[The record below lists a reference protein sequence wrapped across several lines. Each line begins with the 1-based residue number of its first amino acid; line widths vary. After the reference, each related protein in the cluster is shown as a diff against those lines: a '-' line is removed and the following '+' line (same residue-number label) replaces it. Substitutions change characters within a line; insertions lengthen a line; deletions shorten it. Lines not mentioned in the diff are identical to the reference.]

1 MCNHPYLFF
10 NEEQRDEARVR
21 TPIHIWRSSG
31 KFELLDRILP
41 KLKALGHRVLVF
53 SQMVQLMNLLEEYCL
68 MKRYCHLR
76 LDGNTK
82 GDDRG
87 DLLAQFNAPNSPH
100 FIFMLSTRAGG
111 LGLNLQSADTVILF
125 DSDWNPQMDLQAMAR
140 AHRIGQKH
148 EVRVLR
154 LVTATPIEEK
164 ILATA
169 NEKLDQEAKV
179 IAAQKERGA
188 EVESLLRSQAQQI
201 TELLQRAESAE
212 ERYRTVK
219 EANPGPYDTVNPARQ
234 AARLKDRERARK
246 YSEAARSAKLK
257 VQAARFKEREIAR
270 EESES
275 ARSEESPVYCCQ
287 EKVTDCDVVCTVT
300 FQGTK
305 TRVRVDTSHN
315 HMLDVHHL
323 LQRIIP
329 GYPGWEDMTY
339 MSVGGVDLRS
349 GWLDEDPR
357 VLRTGD
363 TVVAPTG
370 AAPPCACVDFFD
382 GRPSTP
388 THIDGSLI
396 ELLRLAPPPP
406 AQGEGEG

>member
-154 LVTATPIEEK
+154 LKDPKSREDLPPRSRRAERAGEARAAQQ
-164 ILATA
+164 LW
-169 NEKLDQEAKV
+169 LDQGRV
-179 IAAQKERGA
+179 GR
-188 EVESLLRSQAQQI
+188 R
-201 TELLQRAESAE
+201 
-212 ERYRTVK
+212 
-219 EANPGPYDTVNPARQ
+219 PGD
-234 AARLKDRERARK
+234 D
-246 YSEAARSAKLK
+246 
-257 VQAARFKEREIAR
+257 
-270 EESES
+270 
-275 ARSEESPVYCCQ
+275 
-287 EKVTDCDVVCTVT
+287 DD
-300 FQGTK
+300 
-305 TRVRVDTSHN
+305 D
-315 HMLDVHHL
+315 
-323 LQRIIP
+323 
-329 GYPGWEDMTY
+329 
-339 MSVGGVDLRS
+339 
-349 GWLDEDPR
+349 
-357 VLRTGD
+357 
-363 TVVAPTG
+363 
-370 AAPPCACVDFFD
+370 
-382 GRPSTP
+382 
-388 THIDGSLI
+388 
-396 ELLRLAPPPP
+396 
-406 AQGEGEG
+406 